1 MTQIH
6 NPSAPF
12 KSKPAPRDER
22 VDVRLSAALKSEI
35 QRAADAEGVTLSQ
48 FILTATVAK
57 TRETL
62 ERRHYLE
69 LSKRDA
75 ETFVDALL
83 NPPQPNKALIAAR
96 RKSLE
101 LFG

>member
-1 MTQIH
+1 MTQA
-6 NPSAPF
+6 NPSASF
-12 KSKPAPRDER
+12 KSKPTPRDER
-22 VDVRLSAALKSEI
+22 VDVRLSAALKLEI

-48 FILTATVAK
+48 FILTATVAE

-83 NPPQPNKALIAAR
+83 NPPQPNEALIAAR